1 MRVED
6 DLEDSAAKYADHA
19 ESTIL
24 KLQQAYLK
32 KYHPR
37 QYARSN
43 DVSQRPEDAPNRRLG
58 GKVVALYRGRPEDLQ
73 GLGLEPAKSE
83 EGIANITR
91 GFRLGLLNFPP
102 ELVSDDNCRRAVS
115 LLNTLR
121 LKRVESLEDGY
132 NVSVML

>member
-6 DLEDSAAKYADHA
+6 DLLDSAAKYANHA

-37 QYARSN
+37 QYVHSN
-43 DVSQRPEDAPNRRLG
+43 DVSKRPENAPNRRLS
-58 GKVVALYRGRPEDLQ
+58 GRVSAPVRSRQEDLQ
-73 GLGLEPAKSE
+73 GLEPAKSE
-83 EGIANITR
+83 EGIANIIH
-91 GFRLGLLNFPP
+91 GFQLGLLNFPS
-102 ELVSDDNCRRAVS
+102 ELVSDDNRRRAVG